1 MRARLQNSQP
11 LLEGT
16 NLALF
21 TINETTLSQW
31 FKKSTRRNE
40 VKLLLQGLSSTPSQS
55 TAHQPLLPASSRP
68 QPPLPPPRTPHIF
81 PQAEDRIALAHP
93 APETRDPQALDPLL
107 LPPSDSSTPVSRTTE
122 WRRRKSAAE
131 DAPPRKRKEYSC
143 RICGTPISGGKQLR
157 S

>member
-1 MRARLQNSQP
+1 MCRWKQILVAYNEVRAQLLNSQP

-31 FKKSTRRNE
+31 FKKSTRHKVYLVFHHRA
-40 VKLLLQGLSSTPSQS
+40 Q
-55 TAHQPLLPASSRP
+55 LLPASSRP
-68 QPPLPPPRTPHIF
+68 QQPLPPPRTPHIS

-93 APETRDPQALDPLL
+93 APETRDSQALDPLL

-122 WRRRKSAAE
+122 WRRRKLAAE
-131 DAPPRKRKEYSC
+131 NAPPRKRKENMWHTY
-143 RICGTPISGGKQLR
+143 KWW
-157 S
+157 